1 MISPHLIGVFFGLA
15 SALTWGSGDLSGG
28 VASRRSNQYRVLYMT
43 ALMGVLILAALA
55 LLRSEP
61 VPQGMDFALAASAG
75 ICGAFGIIALYLG
88 LSLGNAAIVMPTSA
102 VVSVITPVIFSFFT
116 EGLPGVLTIVGFV
129 LAIAGVWLV
138 SNGSE
143 SDHSEYGG
151 HSDYGGHSSSGLAAG
166 SRRGFWSGVLAGLGF
181 GGYFVF
187 ISQLETAEVF
197 SPLVVSKGAALVL
210 SLLILAWRRE
220 RPLSLKEN
228 PTAVLAGVLDAGGNV
243 FFLLATQFTRLDV
256 ASVLASMYA
265 MTAVILAR
273 IMLHEAVTARQWGG
287 VFLCTTAIALIVV

>member
-1 MISPHLIGVFFGLA
+1 MISPHLIGVFFGLV

-61 VPQGMDFALAASAG
+61 LPQGIDLVLAATAG
-75 ICGAFGIIALYLG
+75 ICGAFGIITLYTG
-88 LSLGNAAIVMPTSA
+88 LSLGNAAVVMPTSA
-102 VVSVITPVIFSFFT
+102 VVSIITPVIFSFFT
-116 EGLPGVLTIVGFV
+116 EGSPGVFTVMGFV

-138 SNGSE
+138 SKGSE
-143 SDHSEYGG
+143 GGDSPYSG
-151 HSDYGGHSSSGLAAG
+151 HSKYGLAAG
-166 SRRGFWSGVLAGLGF
+166 PRRGFWLGILAGLGF
-181 GGYFVF
+181 GGYFIF
-187 ISQLETAEVF
+187 ISRVQTGDVF
-197 SPLVVSKGAALVL
+197 SPLVISKGAALVL
-210 SLLILAWRRE
+210 SLIILAWRRE
-220 RPLSLKEN
+220 RPLSFTEN
-228 PTAVLAGVLDAGGNV
+228 PTAVMAGVLDAGGNV

-273 IMLHEAVTARQWGG
+273 LVLHETVTRRQWGG
-287 VFLCTTAIALIVV
+287 VFLCTLAIALIVV